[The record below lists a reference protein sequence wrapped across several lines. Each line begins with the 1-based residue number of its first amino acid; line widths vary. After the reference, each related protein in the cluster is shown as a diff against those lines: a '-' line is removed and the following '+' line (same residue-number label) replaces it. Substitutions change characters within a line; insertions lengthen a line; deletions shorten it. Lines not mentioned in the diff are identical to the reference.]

1 MNRTT
6 YLYILLASTILI
18 WGNSFVIVKLAIDDG
33 SPPILIAMGRFI
45 VASVIFGAFLLWRR
59 PGWPA
64 RGDLRIFFVLAFLG
78 IGSYYVFQYYGV
90 KYAGPSV
97 TAILVTLLCPVMIFL
112 LSRLKL
118 GEAVTGGQA
127 AGIGIATVGAFL
139 VITDGSLAFISNST
153 QIVGGIFG
161 VICAL
166 FWAVYTVEGKKI
178 VTKYDP
184 FVCTAHLTLLGT
196 AMLAPLALVEY
207 QISEVVEFH
216 ISYLVSVLYLGILC
230 TVLGYVFWFKA
241 LTGLTASSTGATLY
255 FEPVV
260 TVVFAF
266 AILGETLGLVAG
278 LGGVLV
284 LVGVMVISRR

>member
-18 WGNSFVIVKLAIDDG
+18 WGFSFVVVKVAIDDG
-33 SPPILIAMGRFI
+33 SPPVQIAMGRFL
-45 VASVIFGAFLLWRR
+45 VASLIFGSFLLWKR

-64 RGDLRIFFVLAFLG
+64 RSDLRTFFILAFLG
-78 IGSYYVFQYYGV
+78 VGSYYVFQYYSV

-97 TAILVTLLCPVMIFL
+97 TAILVTLLCPIMIFIM
-112 LSRLKL
+112 SRFKL
-118 GEAVTGGQA
+118 NESVSRAQTVGL
-127 AGIGIATVGAFL
+127 GIATLGAFL
-139 VITDGSLAFISNST
+139 VITDGSLAFISNSA

-166 FWAVYTVEGKKI
+166 FWAIYTVEGKKI
-178 VTKYDP
+178 VIKYDP
-184 FVCTAHLTLLGT
+184 FVSTAYLSLIGT
-196 AMLAPLALVEY
+196 AMLVPLALAEY
-207 QISEVVEFH
+207 QISENVEFH
-216 ISYLVSVLYLGILC
+216 LSYLAAILFLGIMC
-230 TVLGYVFWFKA
+230 TVIGYVFWFRA

-260 TVVFAF
+260 TIIFAY
-266 AILGETLGLVAG
+266 AILGQGIGWIAG

-284 LVGVMVISRR
+284 LVGVAVVSRR